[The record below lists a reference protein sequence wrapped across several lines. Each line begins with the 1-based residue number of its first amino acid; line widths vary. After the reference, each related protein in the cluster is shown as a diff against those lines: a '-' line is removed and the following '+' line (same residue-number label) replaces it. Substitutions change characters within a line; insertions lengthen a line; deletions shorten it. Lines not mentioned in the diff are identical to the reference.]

1 MTALPTPPAPPGPLE
16 APFSRLDPHVPLL
29 LLPARVETRYRL
41 AAQPPQL
48 CVRIYPDVVQVDPT
62 RQPNQAALL
71 PAQWV
76 VAGYDDGGRALF
88 VRGSRP
94 VRDRL
99 AVAPDA
105 AASAVSVTDTGL
117 QVDQSLAW
125 MIDYDAAVKAGM
137 AVTIDLAGDA
147 AAAIDGISTLLVLG
161 VDADREPDATRTEL
175 ARLLAGHAD
184 CGQLSFLAQGTPTNN
199 IASVRS
205 PWPDQTGGAPSAAGA
220 GTPPPGPDLD
230 VPARGASA
238 QSQGARF
245 DRLLGLGSPA
255 RWQRLPGALDEE
267 YENSRAMRTVLF
279 EAVFGTLLRDLLDV
293 GADDGLAAA
302 TVAAARDWFTDQVS
316 GGAPVPCVRVGR
328 QPYGI
333 LPVQRTNPLPNSTS
347 ALGWVEQVVARLA
360 GTWQLAS
367 GLVPLMDPNA
377 TDAAGDAGHT
387 GDLATILATQPHPG
401 RLFLRGVS
409 AYEPAI
415 LATPQFWYAF
425 CLTMLDPANP
435 GVSSPFREVGLLW
448 NMVNLDR
455 ETPTTVE
462 EQLARWEQ
470 VRLGLPAW
478 LDSMG
483 VSDPDGEAERAVEST
498 EGVLRAYQTRTSP
511 LSSFPLQVFDSA
523 LGEPN
528 NEVLQAA
535 YDPTVTEW
543 GDDALVEAPDAA
555 AGSRAADYLAD
566 LSRRVS
572 ARDGGT
578 LPPPGLDQ
586 AFLHDPPLLYQLID
600 RTLPQLPAG
609 QDVTAGTVAA
619 LDRLAGLDSGSLEW
633 LLRETLGLG
642 AHRLD
647 AWHTS
652 AAAHQLSQLR
662 AATGTGLAVGS
673 FGWVTNLSPRSVS
686 SPSQGFLLAPSLGQ
700 AATAA
705 VLRAG
710 YQAHQADDPQSAFA
724 VSMTSSRVRDAQ
736 WLLDGIRTDQPLS
749 ALLGYHVER
758 FLHDARHDEEIRPLR
773 KAVLVASGQPEAE
786 PDAPVDGIALLDLW
800 RAGRLLHLDPAAVT
814 ALRDLQATFDAVQDV
829 GLVEAVHQLTQGNN
843 ARAAAVLDTLALGTQ
858 PPPDL
863 RAPRTPRHGTS
874 VEHRVIALWPTT
886 LPPAATGWAAD
897 KVSALAPGLDSLVAA
912 VLPDPRDVGFAVRTV
927 AADSAPGEWQPLRL
941 DAVGLSAL
949 AALVLTG
956 DDPARPGATLTT
968 LVACLLG
975 GGQVELDSGNAGQAQ
990 VSLAEWIVATA
1001 ELHRALAGARPADA
1015 RDLVPTAAAGTPGT
1029 DDGPAVSAAAALA
1042 GALTEAIDALDSA
1055 VSTAVST
1062 ATTGTAWR
1070 MALLDAT
1077 AALARLGVAVP
1088 GPAGDAAA
1096 GQALLD
1102 EARRRADQVDAV
1114 SATDLDGWRR
1124 RVAVLLRKAVPL
1136 VPAFV
1141 LGADGSDPILPMPGL
1156 AAPDDVDAWFDAV
1169 SRVRPDAGRLGE
1181 ALALAGLLAPDR
1193 AAQLGVGQ
1201 APLVTE
1207 PGGSEGWCATTR
1219 PADGAGSRT
1228 NIVHVLPAGMTLRAG
1243 DQVGG
1248 LVVDQWSELVPAAT
1262 EVAGLTFHFDAPSNR
1277 PPQSWL
1283 LAVPPPDTA
1292 WSFDLVVATLLQ
1304 TLDWTRYRAVAV
1316 EDLGD
1321 FGRVVPSVFV
1331 PGTVKP
1337 WSGAQSGP
1345 AGGGNASEGRPSG
1358 GGPSGGGH
1366 SHG

>member
-1 MTALPTPPAPPGPLE
+1 MTTPPAPLAPPVPPDPLE
-16 APFSRLDPHVPLL
+16 APFSRLDSHVPLL
-29 LLPARVETRYRL
+29 LLPVRVETRYRL

-71 PAQWV
+71 PGQWV
-76 VAGYDDGGRALF
+76 VAGYDDGGRELF

-94 VRDRL
+94 VRDRI

-105 AASAVSVTDTGL
+105 AAPAVSVTDTGL
-117 QVDQSLAW
+117 RADQALAW

-137 AVTIDLAGDA
+137 AVTIDLTGDA
-147 AAAIDGISTLLVLG
+147 ARAIDGISTLLVLG
-161 VDADREPDATRTEL
+161 VDADRDPDATRTEL
-175 ARLLAGHAD
+175 ARLLAAHAGS
-184 CGQLSFLAQGTPTNN
+184 GQLSFVAQGTPTNN

-205 PWPDQTGGAPSAAGA
+205 PWPDETGGAPSASGAGA
-220 GTPPPGPDLD
+220 
-230 VPARGASA
+230 PAPTSVADGAPVRGASA

-245 DRLLGLGSPA
+245 DRLLGLGSPG
-255 RWQRLPGALDEE
+255 RWQRLPGAHSEE
-267 YENSRAMRTVLF
+267 YEDSRAMRTVLF
-279 EAVFGTLLRDLLDV
+279 EAVFGTLLRDLLDL
-293 GADDGLAAA
+293 GTDDGLDAA
-302 TVAAARDWFTDQVS
+302 TVEAARDWFIDQVT
-316 GGAPVPCVRVGR
+316 GGAPVPCVRIGR

-333 LPVQRTNPLPNSTS
+333 LPVQRTSQRPNSTS
-347 ALGWVEQVVARLA
+347 TLGWVEQVVARLA

-377 TDAAGDAGHT
+377 TDAVNDADHT

-401 RLFLRGVS
+401 RLFLRGIS

-425 CLTMLDPANP
+425 CLTQVDPANP
-435 GVSSPFREVGLLW
+435 GVSPPYREVGLLW
-448 NMVNLDR
+448 NMINLDR

-462 EQLARWEQ
+462 EQIARWEQ
-470 VRLGLPAW
+470 VRDGLPHW

-483 VSDPDGEAERAVEST
+483 VSDPRDQANAEKAVTSI
-498 EGVLRAYQTRTSP
+498 EGVLQAYQTRTSP
-511 LSSFPLQVFDSA
+511 LSSFPLRAFGSA
-523 LGEPN
+523 LGEPD
-528 NEVLQAA
+528 NEVFQAS
-535 YDPTVTEW
+535 YDLTVTEW

-566 LSRRVS
+566 LSRRVG

-578 LPPPGLDQ
+578 LPPAGLDQ

-600 RTLPQLPAG
+600 RTLPLLPAG
-609 QDVTAGTVAA
+609 PDVTTATAAA
-619 LDRLAGLDSGSLEW
+619 LDRLAGLDAGSLEW

-652 AAAHQLSQLR
+652 AAAQRLSQLR
-662 AATGTGLAVGS
+662 ATTATGLAVGS

-710 YQAHQADDPQSAFA
+710 YQAHQDDDPQSAFA
-724 VSMTSSRVRDAQ
+724 VSMTSSRVRDTQ
-736 WLLDGIRTDQPLS
+736 WMLDGIRSDQPLS

-773 KAVLVASGQPEAE
+773 QAVLVASGQPAVE

-800 RAGRLLHLDPAAVT
+800 RSGRLLRLDPAAVA
-814 ALRDLQATFDAVQDV
+814 ALRDLEATFDAVQDV

-843 ARAAAVLDTLALGTQ
+843 ARASAMLDTLALGTQ

-874 VEHRVIALWPTT
+874 VEHRIIALWPAT
-886 LPPAATGWAAD
+886 LPSTTSATLPSAVASGWAAD
-897 KVSALAPGLDSLVAA
+897 KVSALGPGLDSLVAA
-912 VLPDPRDVGFAVRTV
+912 VLPDPRDVGFAARTV
-927 AADSAPGEWQPLRL
+927 AADSAPGDWQPLRL
-941 DAVGLSAL
+941 DALGLSAL
-949 AALVLTG
+949 AALTLAG
-956 DDPARPGATLTT
+956 EDPAHPGTVVTT
-968 LVACLLG
+968 LAACLLG
-975 GGQVELDSGNAGQAQ
+975 GEQVELDSGNAGQAQ
-990 VSLAEWIVATA
+990 VSLAEWTVAAA

-1029 DDGPAVSAAAALA
+1029 DDGPAVGAAAALA

-1055 VSTAVST
+1055 ISTAINTASNT
-1062 ATTGTAWR
+1062 ATTGTAGTR
-1070 MALLDAT
+1070 ALLDAT
-1077 AALARLGVAVP
+1077 ATLARLGVAVP

-1096 GQALLD
+1096 SQALLD

-1114 SATDLDGWRR
+1114 PATDLDGWRR

-1141 LGADGSDPILPMPGL
+1141 VGADGGEPILPMPGL
-1156 AAPDDVDAWFDAV
+1156 AAPTTWT
-1169 SRVRPDAGRLGE
+1169 P
-1181 ALALAGLLAPDR
+1181 GLMR
-1193 AAQLGVGQ
+1193 
-1201 APLVTE
+1201 
-1207 PGGSEGWCATTR
+1207 
-1219 PADGAGSRT
+1219 
-1228 NIVHVLPAGMTLRAG
+1228 
-1243 DQVGG
+1243 
-1248 LVVDQWSELVPAAT
+1248 
-1262 EVAGLTFHFDAPSNR
+1262 
-1277 PPQSWL
+1277 
-1283 LAVPPPDTA
+1283 
-1292 WSFDLVVATLLQ
+1292 
-1304 TLDWTRYRAVAV
+1304 
-1316 EDLGD
+1316 
-1321 FGRVVPSVFV
+1321 
-1331 PGTVKP
+1331 
-1337 WSGAQSGP
+1337 
-1345 AGGGNASEGRPSG
+1345 
-1358 GGPSGGGH
+1358 
-1366 SHG
+1366 